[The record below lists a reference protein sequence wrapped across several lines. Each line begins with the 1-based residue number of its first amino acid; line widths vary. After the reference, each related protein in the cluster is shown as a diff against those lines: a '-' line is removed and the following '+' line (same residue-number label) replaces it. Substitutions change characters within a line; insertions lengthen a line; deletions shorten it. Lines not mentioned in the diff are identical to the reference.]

1 MNIIDIIARKRDGKE
16 LTTDEINFFIKDYTN
31 NNIED
36 YQAAALVMAIYIK
49 GMSYRETK
57 DLTMAMASSGD
68 VLDLSELG
76 ENVVDKHSTGG
87 VGDKVTIILAPLIA
101 SLDIPVAKMSGRGLG
116 YTGGTADKIEAIP
129 GYNTGISEKE
139 FIDNVKSIGISLITQ
154 TLNLAPADKKIYALR
169 DTIACT
175 ESIPLIASSIM
186 SKKIASGAN
195 KIVLDVTCGFGA
207 FMKNIEDAR
216 ELSKTMIEIGNLAN
230 RETVCVITNMNEPL
244 GFAVGNSLEIIE
256 AIEFLQGKMP
266 EDLKQVILKD
276 KEEIQVRP
284 GLLLEPVDFEQVKT
298 ELAEKTKKSSLSE
311 NDVIAYTLY
320 PKVFLDYMKKQD
332 MFGDLS
338 KLDTPTFFYGM
349 NLHEELEIEIEEG
362 KTLIVKLLTITDADE
377 KGYRSIYFEM
387 NGQQRVVLVKDES
400 IKVVDISRMRADS
413 TNPEHIGATMPGTVL
428 KVLSNV
434 GDVVKRGEHIMVTEA
449 MKMETTVQAPFHCK
463 IKAVHVKAGEQI
475 TPGDLLVEIEKV

>member
-1 MNIIDIIARKRDGKE
+1 MNIIDIIAKKRDGKE
-16 LTTDEINFFIKDYTN
+16 LNTDEINFFIKEYTN

-36 YQAAALVMAIYIK
+36 YQAAALVMAIYIN

-101 SLDIPVAKMSGRGLG
+101 SLGIPVAKMSGRGLG

-139 FIDNVKSIGISLITQ
+139 FIDNVKNIGISLITQ

-216 ELSKTMIEIGNLAN
+216 ELSRTMIEIGNLAN

-266 EDLKQVILKD
+266 EDLKQVVLELGAYMVKLAGKGSNIEENKKMLLENIQNDKAYNKFIELVQNQGGDIEYVKD
-276 KEEIQVRP
+276 VTKFEKAKIIQEVISTTEGYVQEINAEEIGKLSCDLGAGR
-284 GLLLEPVDFEQVKT
+284 
-298 ELAEKTKKSSLSE
+298 KTKKDKIDLQVGIVLNKKIGDFVSKGDKLATIYANDLE
-311 NDVIAYTLY
+311 KAKYTANELLKTYKIGQEKIEERTIIDVI
-320 PKVFLDYMKKQD
+320 
-332 MFGDLS
+332 
-338 KLDTPTFFYGM
+338 
-349 NLHEELEIEIEEG
+349 E
-362 KTLIVKLLTITDADE
+362 
-377 KGYRSIYFEM
+377 
-387 NGQQRVVLVKDES
+387 
-400 IKVVDISRMRADS
+400 
-413 TNPEHIGATMPGTVL
+413 
-428 KVLSNV
+428 
-434 GDVVKRGEHIMVTEA
+434 
-449 MKMETTVQAPFHCK
+449 
-463 IKAVHVKAGEQI
+463 
-475 TPGDLLVEIEKV
+475 

>member
-1 MNIIDIIARKRDGKE
+1 MNIIDIIAKKRDGKE
-16 LTTDEINFFIKDYTN
+16 LNTDEIYFFIKEYTN

-36 YQAAALVMAIYIK
+36 YQAAALVMAIYIN

-101 SLDIPVAKMSGRGLG
+101 SLGIPVAKMSGRGLG
-116 YTGGTADKIEAIP
+116 FTGGTADKIEAIP

-139 FIDNVKSIGISLITQ
+139 FIDNVKNIGISLITQ

-216 ELSKTMIEIGNLAN
+216 ELSKTMIEIGNLAK

-244 GFAVGNSLEIIE
+244 GFAVGNTLEIIE

-266 EDLKQVILKD
+266 EDLKQVVLELGAYMVKLAGKGSNIEENKKMLLENIQNGKAYHKFIELVQNQGGDIEYVKD
-276 KEEIQVRP
+276 VTKFEKAKIIQEVISTTEGYVQEINAEEIGKLSCDLGAGR
-284 GLLLEPVDFEQVKT
+284 
-298 ELAEKTKKSSLSE
+298 KTK
-311 NDVIAYTLY
+311 NDKIDLQVGIILN
-320 PKVFLDYMKKQD
+320 KKI
-332 MFGDLS
+332 GDFVS
-338 KLDTPTFFYGM
+338 KGDKLATIYANDIERAKDTA
-349 NLHEELEIEIEEG
+349 NELLKI
-362 KTLIVKLLTITDADE
+362 
-377 KGYRSIYFEM
+377 YRI
-387 NGQQRVVLVKDES
+387 GQE
-400 IKVVDISRMRADS
+400 
-413 TNPEHIGATMPGTVL
+413 
-428 KVLSNV
+428 
-434 GDVVKRGEHIMVTEA
+434 
-449 MKMETTVQAPFHCK
+449 K
-463 IKAVHVKAGEQI
+463 IKENTIIDIIK
-475 TPGDLLVEIEKV
+475 

>member
-1 MNIIDIIARKRDGKE
+1 MNIIDIIAKKRDGKE
-16 LTTDEINFFIKDYTN
+16 LNTDEIYFFIKEYTN

-36 YQAAALVMAIYIK
+36 YQAAALVMAIYIN

-101 SLDIPVAKMSGRGLG
+101 SLGIPVAKMSGRGLG
-116 YTGGTADKIEAIP
+116 FTGGTADKIEAIP

-139 FIDNVKSIGISLITQ
+139 FIDNVKNIGISLITQ

-169 DTIACT
+169 DTSACT

-216 ELSKTMIEIGNLAN
+216 ELSKTMIEIGNLAK

-244 GFAVGNSLEIIE
+244 GFAVGNTLEIIE

-266 EDLKQVILKD
+266 EDLKQVVLELGAYMVKLAGKGSNIEENKKMLLENIQNGKAYHKFIELVQNQGGDIEYVKD
-276 KEEIQVRP
+276 VTKFEKAKIIQEVISTTEGYVQEINAEEIGKLSCDLGAGR
-284 GLLLEPVDFEQVKT
+284 
-298 ELAEKTKKSSLSE
+298 KTK
-311 NDVIAYTLY
+311 NDKIDLQVGIILN
-320 PKVFLDYMKKQD
+320 KKI
-332 MFGDLS
+332 GDFVS
-338 KLDTPTFFYGM
+338 KGDKLATIYANDIERAKDTA
-349 NLHEELEIEIEEG
+349 NELL
-362 KTLIVKLLTITDADE
+362 K
-377 KGYRSIYFEM
+377 IYKI
-387 NGQQRVVLVKDES
+387 GQE
-400 IKVVDISRMRADS
+400 
-413 TNPEHIGATMPGTVL
+413 
-428 KVLSNV
+428 
-434 GDVVKRGEHIMVTEA
+434 
-449 MKMETTVQAPFHCK
+449 K
-463 IKAVHVKAGEQI
+463 IKENTIIDIIK
-475 TPGDLLVEIEKV
+475 